1 MVHFDM
7 PSPFTS
13 LSLGYITSL
22 LLLRQ
27 GIEEGSKHDKC
38 GRHNTSSRK
47 DRIMNRINNEDF
59 FIYVPTA
66 NDVETLAH
74 QNTPQCGG
82 PVAKGSNEMVNAAL
96 KDWVKIS
103 LAGPFVVYPRL
114 QDTHEDT

>member
-1 MVHFDM
+1 
-7 PSPFTS
+7 
-13 LSLGYITSL
+13 
-22 LLLRQ
+22 
-27 GIEEGSKHDKC
+27 
-38 GRHNTSSRK
+38 
-47 DRIMNRINNEDF
+47 MNRINNEDF

-103 LAGPFVVYPRL
+103 LAGPFVVYARL
-114 QDTHEDT
+114 QDTREDSSGRQRPHELRTIPPGKTARPA